1 MGSWRGRAC
10 VLQNVWFLLG
20 DQDMESAEGAGSASD
35 VGAAGELGSFF
46 HGENLGFDVA
56 VDFGFILQFAAVGGD
71 FAFDFAIDFDFACCD
86 VAFDVGVLADGDA
99 AFVGDDFAI
108 DFSVDD
114 HVVGEADGTGDF
126 DSAGED
132 ISRVGHG
139 GRNGAKRKLL
149 GNRKAWR
156 ERMRMPRKAAIFSC
170 MWRMPCEE
178 VVLTGRE

>member
-1 MGSWRGRAC
+1 M
-10 VLQNVWFLLG
+10 
-20 DQDMESAEGAGSASD
+20 
-35 VGAAGELGSFF
+35 GSFF

-56 VDFGFILQFAAVGGD
+56 VDFGFVLQFAAVGGD
-71 FAFDFAIDFDFACCD
+71 FAFDFAIDFDFACGD
-86 VAFDVGVLADGDA
+86 VAFDVGVFADGDA

-139 GRNGAKRKLL
+139 EGNGAKRKLL
-149 GNRKAWR
+149 GNRKAWV
-156 ERMRMPRKAAIFSC
+156 ERMRLPRNPAIFSC
-170 MWRMPCEE
+170 MWRMPCEG
-178 VVLTGRE
+178 VMLTDRE